1 LAYPDNSRVLEL
13 STKCDPQEAFL
24 VAAETRA
31 FLSRR
36 RVDLSGKQETKTL
49 RALEFFAARLADRTA
64 RSDAAAA
71 GGR

>member
-1 LAYPDNSRVLEL
+1 MYTDNSRVLEL

-36 RVDLSGKQETKTL
+36 GVNLAGKQETKTL
-49 RALEFFAARLADRTA
+49 RALEFFAARLADRP
-64 RSDAAAA
+64 
-71 GGR
+71 